1 MLASLEARQSKRNVT
16 DLGSVD
22 LEDLEFQYQG
32 DEGNVTYVNQDLQRN
47 VIYVRVDY
55 NLSQC
60 QEEDSNLTLAH
71 SGVDHFLDRLPL
83 LDWGGFLLYTGFII
97 NTSMDKI
104 DTQGMSLPGKSKK
117 PSSYDPMPVKIRTIF
132 TPEERIELKQ
142 IIHEALDERE
152 KS

>member
-1 MLASLEARQSKRNVT
+1 ME
-16 DLGSVD
+16 
-22 LEDLEFQYQG
+22 
-32 DEGNVTYVNQDLQRN
+32 VN
-47 VIYVRVDY
+47 
-55 NLSQC
+55 
-60 QEEDSNLTLAH
+60 
-71 SGVDHFLDRLPL
+71 
-83 LDWGGFLLYTGFII
+83 
-97 NTSMDKI
+97 KI